1 MSTPTIAPQ
10 QLPENTPTFTIQRV
24 YLKGASLE
32 MPNAPKVFLEQG
44 KIEMNFNINMSRID
58 LEGDSKEVNLR
69 ATIEA
74 KIEGKNLYVL
84 EIDQAGIFEL
94 KNIPANEIEVLLQVN
109 CPTILTAYLRT
120 QISNILTQ
128 ASVTQFMLPEI
139 NWMAA
144 YLENQ
149 KNLAPAA
156 ANDKLH

>member
-1 MSTPTIAPQ
+1 MSTPTIVPQ
-10 QLPENTPTFTIQRV
+10 QLPENAPTFTIQRV
-24 YLKGASLE
+24 YIKGASLE
-32 MPNAPKVFLEQG
+32 MPNAPQVFLEQG
-44 KIEMNFNINMSRID
+44 KIEINFNLNQSRVD

-74 KIEGKNLYVL
+74 KIEGKLLYLL

-94 KNIPANEIEVLLQVN
+94 KNIPADQIELLLQVN

-128 ASVTQFMLPEI
+128 ASVTQFLLPEI

-149 KNLAPAA
+149 KTLAPAA
-156 ANDKLH
+156 ANDKIH